1 MYSKAVNEMLPQT
14 PLANPRVEHEPIND
28 LVVHPST
35 LPQVFWPVAESQ
47 HFTRVEAGEAFGD
60 KLLPAEVRIPH
71 PQLYAIAKG
80 VAGGKFLEV
89 AKEEAWNNIQKADI
103 QAKTRL
109 MAKIKD
115 QEARTTTIQ
124 SPRWAFKFED
134 VVVDTKSTGRYA
146 NGIGARY
153 GIPHDDRK
161 KGLIK
166 IPTKV
171 IG

>member
-14 PLANPRVEHEPIND
+14 PLTKPATEHEPIND

-71 PQLYAIAKG
+71 PQLYEIAKG
-80 VAGGKFLEV
+80 IAQGKFMEV
-89 AKEEAWNNIQKADI
+89 AKEEAWDRIQKADI
-103 QAKTRL
+103 KAQARL
-109 MAKIKD
+109 TNRIKD
-115 QEARTTTIQ
+115 QEARTTTVQ
-124 SPRWAFKFED
+124 SPRSAFKFED
-134 VVVDTKSTGRYA
+134 VTVDTKSTGRYS

-153 GIPHDDRK
+153 GIPHEDRK
-161 KGLIK
+161 KGQIK